1 MILYTLQCSKDHQFE
16 EWFSNSADYDA
27 KKESGGLKC
36 PECGDTHVT
45 KAIMAPRVAKQ
56 SAAPAPACAPGGGG
70 GGCGG
75 CAFAGQH

>member
-1 MILYTLQCSKDHQFE
+1 MIRYTLRCAQQHHFE

-27 KKESGGLKC
+27 KKEAHELVC
-36 PECGDTHVT
+36 PECGDKEIA
-45 KAIMAPRVAKQ
+45 KAIMAPNVGKPA
-56 SAAPAPACAPGGGG
+56 AAPAPACGAQMG